1 MKLIDPMAGIKLA
14 SGHPLF
20 HIAQFVASWIALFIG
35 RNYHS
40 PSLEVQMAFKMLQW
54 SHFTNFMLKWLSSYA
69 KKKSKMPENLPLSQF
84 QDDSSIESFKAC
96 QKIIARDGSW
106 LLFARV
112 LDTLAVFL
120 YQGVVFYA

>member
-1 MKLIDPMAGIKLA
+1 MKLLDPMAGIKLA

-35 RNYHS
+35 RNE
-40 PSLEVQMAFKMLQW
+40 PAPTPEVQIAFKMLQW
-54 SHFTNFMLKWLSSYA
+54 SHFTNFMLKWLSGYA
-69 KKKSKMPENLPLSQF
+69 KKKSKMPENLPLVPF
-84 QDDSSIESFKAC
+84 QNDGSIESFKAS

-106 LLFARV
+106 LLFSRV